1 MKNLHA
7 IFWMVITTI
16 LFAIVTGMVRH
27 LGTDLPAPVAAFVR
41 YVASTIFFLPLIFKM
56 FVTQA
61 DREKN
66 KIHFAR
72 GICHGLG
79 VIGWFFAMA
88 TIPVSEVTVIGYM
101 TPVFVTIAAFFFL
114 GERLSKKLIL
124 ALAVGFTGMF
134 VIVNPSGTGIEIGQL
149 TMIIATIFFAGS
161 YILAKQLS
169 SSNSIIE
176 VLTGLNSIVT
186 LVLAPFAIFFWQTPS
201 LYETLW
207 LSLVAF
213 FATCGHYTM
222 TLAFK
227 LAPISVTQPANYL
240 QLVWA
245 TLIGFIF
252 FGELIDIWF
261 VLGSTLIILSTAYI
275 LIFAKQ
281 ITGKAN

>member
-1 MKNLHA
+1 M
-7 IFWMVITTI
+7 
-16 LFAIVTGMVRH
+16 
-27 LGTDLPAPVAAFVR
+27 
-41 YVASTIFFLPLIFKM
+41 
-56 FVTQA
+56 
-61 DREKN
+61 
-66 KIHFAR
+66 
-72 GICHGLG
+72 
-79 VIGWFFAMA
+79 
-88 TIPVSEVTVIGYM
+88 
-101 TPVFVTIAAFFFL
+101 
-114 GERLSKKLIL
+114 SKKLIL
-124 ALAVGFTGMF
+124 TLAVGFTGML

-207 LSLVAF
+207 LTLVAF

-245 TLIGFIF
+245 TLLGYFIF
-252 FGELIDIWF
+252 SEVVDIY
-261 VLGSTLIILSTAYI
+261 VILGGLIIIISVTYI
-275 LIFAKQ
+275 SYREMQLNIINK
-281 ITGKAN
+281 TPNNNYTKS

>member
-1 MKNLHA
+1 
-7 IFWMVITTI
+7 
-16 LFAIVTGMVRH
+16 
-27 LGTDLPAPVAAFVR
+27 
-41 YVASTIFFLPLIFKM
+41 
-56 FVTQA
+56 
-61 DREKN
+61 
-66 KIHFAR
+66 
-72 GICHGLG
+72 
-79 VIGWFFAMA
+79 
-88 TIPVSEVTVIGYM
+88 M

-114 GERLSKKLIL
+114 GEQLSKKSVL

-134 VIVNPSGTGIEIGQL
+134 IIVNPSGTGIQTGQL
-149 TMIIATIFFAGS
+149 TMVIATVFFAGS

-169 SSNSIIE
+169 FSNSIIE
-176 VLTGLNSIVT
+176 VLTGLNAIVT
-186 LVLAPFAIFFWQTPS
+186 LVLAPFAIFFWQTPTID
-201 LYETLW
+201 EIIW

-227 LAPISVTQPANYL
+227 LAPISITQPANYL

-261 VLGSTLIILSTAYI
+261 VFGSTLIILSTAYI

-281 ITGKAN
+281 LQKTDK

>member
-1 MKNLHA
+1 MKNLQA

-16 LFAIVTGMVRH
+16 LLAIVTGMVRQ
-27 LGTDLPAPVAAFVR
+27 LGSDLPAPVAAFVR
-41 YVASTIFFLPLIFKM
+41 YVASTVFFLPLIFKM

-61 DREKN
+61 ESQKV
-66 KIHFAR
+66 KIYFAR

-114 GERLSKKLIL
+114 GEQLSKKSVL

-134 VIVNPSGTGIEIGQL
+134 IIVNPSGTGIQTGQL
-149 TMIIATIFFAGS
+149 TMVIATVFFAGS

-169 SSNSIIE
+169 FSNSIIE
-176 VLTGLNSIVT
+176 VLTGLNAIVT
-186 LVLAPFAIFFWQTPS
+186 LVLAPFAIFFWQTPTID
-201 LYETLW
+201 EIIW

-227 LAPISVTQPANYL
+227 LAPISITQPANYL

-261 VLGSTLIILSTAYI
+261 VFGSTLIILSTAYI

-281 ITGKAN
+281 LQKTAK

>member
-1 MKNLHA
+1 MKNLQA

-16 LFAIVTGMVRH
+16 LLAIVTGMVRH
-27 LGTDLPAPVAAFVR
+27 LGSDLPAPVAAFVR

-61 DREKN
+61 DIEKL
-66 KIHFAR
+66 KIYFAR

-114 GERLSKKLIL
+114 GEQLTKKSVL
-124 ALAVGFTGMF
+124 ALAVGFIGMF
-134 VIVNPSGTGIEIGQL
+134 VIVNPSGSGIQMGQL
-149 TMIIATIFFAGS
+149 TMVVATILFAGS

-169 SSNSIIE
+169 YSNSIIE
-176 VLTGLNSIVT
+176 VLTGLNAIVT
-186 LVLAPFAIFFWQTPS
+186 LVLAPFAIFFWHTPTIN
-201 LYETLW
+201 EIIW

-213 FATCGHYTM
+213 FATCGHFTM

-227 LAPISVTQPANYL
+227 LAPISITQPANYL

-261 VLGSTLIILSTAYI
+261 VLGSTLIIFSTAYI
-275 LIFAKQ
+275 LIFSKQ
-281 ITGKAN
+281 LPKTDS